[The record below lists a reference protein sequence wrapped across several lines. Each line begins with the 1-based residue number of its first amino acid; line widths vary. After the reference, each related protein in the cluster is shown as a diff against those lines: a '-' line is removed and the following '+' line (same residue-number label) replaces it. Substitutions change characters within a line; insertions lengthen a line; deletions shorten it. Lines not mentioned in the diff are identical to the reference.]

1 MTRTGRC
8 RASRDSAR
16 SLVTRSATTTAPAVV
31 QNSRR
36 SAAFSI
42 FFLRFALDAQPG
54 VRQRVESLE
63 ADLFA
68 ALLALAEFLRR
79 LKQPPQRLVRSEE
92 HTSELQSH
100 L

>member
-54 VRQRVESLE
+54 VRQRVQALE
-63 ADLFA
+63 PR
-68 ALLALAEFLRR
+68 LLPPLLPLAQFLPRPEH
-79 LKQPPQRLVRSEE
+79 PPQRLG
-92 HTSELQSH
+92 H
-100 L
+100 LPQGTPLLRG